1 MEDLKAALKREE
13 ATKAAEEKERKLLQ
27 AEIAELTDKLESV
40 SAAKAKADR
49 TIREQD
55 GMLTKSAFLELLIFK
70 QIQDELADL
79 TAQLEGM
86 ENSAEVDELRRK
98 LNAELAALQ
107 AKLDAEASGRVKAE
121 RARGD
126 LQKELAAVQGL
137 ISETEAGKKTAENS
151 RKSLEAELL
160 DIQARLDAASKEKE
174 QVKKSKKKLAAKVKE
189 LQFALESAP
198 SSGLGDAD
206 ARKFQDELENL
217 R

>member
-151 RKSLEAELL
+151 RKKLEAELL
-160 DIQARLDAASKEKE
+160 DVQARLDAASKEKE

-198 SSGLGDAD
+198 SGGLGDAD